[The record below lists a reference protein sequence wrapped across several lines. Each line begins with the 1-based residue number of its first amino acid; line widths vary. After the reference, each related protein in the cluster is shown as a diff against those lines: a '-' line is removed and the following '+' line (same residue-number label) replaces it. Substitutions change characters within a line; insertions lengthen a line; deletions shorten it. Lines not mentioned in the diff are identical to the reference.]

1 MIEKLA
7 SWNDGPASGPAAL
20 GQTSAVAERL
30 FHHDMGGLRTGE
42 IRHRPAASPTDTEI
56 PAGIIE

>member
-7 SWNDGPASGPAAL
+7 SWNDGFASGPAAL
-20 GQTSAVAERL
+20 GQTSAVADRL
-30 FHHDMGGLRTGE
+30 FHQDMGG
-42 IRHRPAASPTDTEI
+42 HRPAASRTDTEI